1 MKNESA
7 KFKEEWRGGCV
18 EGDVFGVWGVGK
30 KVTTPPQNTEDKATL
45 KVEIPKPNY
54 KWKHCTLKR

>member
-1 MKNESA
+1 M
-7 KFKEEWRGGCV
+7 FL
-18 EGDVFGVWGVGK
+18 VFGVFFGK